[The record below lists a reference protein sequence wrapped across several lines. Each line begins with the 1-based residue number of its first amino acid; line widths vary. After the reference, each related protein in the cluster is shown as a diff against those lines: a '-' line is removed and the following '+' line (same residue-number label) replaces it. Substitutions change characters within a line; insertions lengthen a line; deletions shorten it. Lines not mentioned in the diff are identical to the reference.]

1 MMKRIIFFLLIAISS
16 VTTSCE
22 NMQVDADAMPVTL
35 EIFVKDTEG
44 NNLLDYGWLDGKNV
58 TATFKGE
65 TYELQKDVPTRAY
78 MPHFY
83 GFKVTGRDLGAMLY
97 FGELDGTHDM
107 NDEFVI
113 NWGDGTFDTIVI
125 YNDCRTTMNGGYDI
139 NRHYVVNGVKTEDHR
154 ITITKE
160 TVAPSEPKF
169 PTLEIKGASLNTHT
183 ANIFEPVHFYL
194 EGDDYMNWSLSQL
207 CDSLVF
213 SVMGEDG
220 SRKVYY
226 DETGHSELIAG
237 WDHYFYLPQSCLCRI
252 QAYKNNEVIYTDA
265 IELNLTNDND
275 FLMYDWDDIS
285 DAAIGSVGYNNF
297 IVPELC
303 LLSQSFWK
311 DETPYVR
318 VYLDKS
324 MNSPYAKEWLY
335 DYITRLYKTP
345 AYSDSSEVEEKYTEL
360 FASADENDT
369 PLHIWK
375 DDKSVIALVRYDYSD
390 MDGYNG
396 SYVTYVKAEPVMTSN
411 H

>member
-1 MMKRIIFFLLIAISS
+1 MMKRILLFLLIAISS
-16 VTTSCE
+16 VVTSCE
-22 NMQVDADAMPVTL
+22 NMQVEADAMPVTL
-35 EIFVKDTEG
+35 EILVKDVEG

-83 GFKVTGRDLGAMLY
+83 GFKVTARDLGTMLY

-139 NRHYVVNGVKTEDHR
+139 KRHYVVNGVKTENHR

-169 PTLEIKGASLNTHT
+169 PTLEITGASLNTYT

-213 SVMGEDG
+213 GVLGEKET
-220 SRKVYY
+220 RKIYY
-226 DETGHSELIAG
+226 DEKGHSELIVG
-237 WDHYFYLPQSCLCRI
+237 WDHCFYLPQSCICSIR
-252 QAYKNNEVIYTDA
+252 AYKDNEVIYTDG
-265 IELNLTNDND
+265 IEVNLTNDRD

-285 DAAIGSVGYNNF
+285 DTAIGSVPYNNF
-297 IVPELC
+297 IAPELC
-303 LLSQSFWK
+303 LLSQSLWK

-345 AYSDSSEVEEKYTEL
+345 AYSDNAEVEEKYAEL

-369 PLHIWK
+369 PLHI
-375 DDKSVIALVRYDYSD
+375 
-390 MDGYNG
+390 
-396 SYVTYVKAEPVMTSN
+396 
-411 H
+411 

>member
-16 VTTSCE
+16 VVISCE
-22 NMQVDADAMPVTL
+22 NMQVEADAMPVTL

-65 TYELQKDVPTRAY
+65 TYDLQKDLPTRAY

-83 GFKVTGRDLGAMLY
+83 GFKVIGRDLGTMLY

-139 NRHYVVNGVKTEDHR
+139 KRHYVVNGVKTENHK

-160 TVAPSEPKF
+160 TSAPSEPKF

-226 DETGHSELIAG
+226 DEKGHSELIVG
-237 WDHYFYLPQSCLCRI
+237 WDHYFYLPQGCLCRI

-265 IELNLTNDND
+265 IEVNLTNDKD
-275 FLMYDWDDIS
+275 FLMYDWDEVA
-285 DAAIGSVGYNNF
+285 DASKLGTVGFNNF
-297 IVPELC
+297 IEPQYSIVTAAYFKENTPSVKVTVENPESLE
-303 LLSQSFWK
+303 
-311 DETPYVR
+311 DART
-318 VYLDKS
+318 
-324 MNSPYAKEWLY
+324 WLY
-335 DYITRLYKTP
+335 DYMKKLYKDP
-345 AYSDSSEVEEKYTEL
+345 VYSESAEVKTKYAEL
-360 FASADENDT
+360 FVSVQEDET
-369 PLHIWK
+369 PLYIWK
-375 DDKSVIALVRYDYSD
+375 DDKSVVALVEQYDEFVPVTRV
-390 MDGYNG
+390 
-396 SYVTYVKAEPVMTSN
+396 YVRAEPVK
-411 H
+411 

>member
-16 VTTSCE
+16 VVTSCE
-22 NMQVDADAMPVTL
+22 NMQVEADAMPVTL

-83 GFKVTGRDLGAMLY
+83 GFKVTGRDLGTVLY

-139 NRHYVVNGVKTEDHR
+139 KRHYVVNGVKTENHR

-160 TVAPSEPKF
+160 TSAPSEPKF

-213 SVMGEDG
+213 SVMGEEG

-226 DETGHSELIAG
+226 DEKGHSELIVG
-237 WDHYFYLPQSCLCRI
+237 WDHCFYLPQGCLCRI
-252 QAYKNNEVIYTDA
+252 QAYKDNEVIYTDA
-265 IELNLTNDND
+265 IEVNLTNDND
-275 FLMYDWDDIS
+275 FLMYDWDEVA
-285 DAAIGSVGYNNF
+285 DASKLGTVGFNNF
-297 IVPELC
+297 IEPQYSIVTAAYFKENTPSVKVTVENPESLEDARTWLYEYMKKLYKDPVYSESAEVKTKYAE
-303 LLSQSFWK
+303 LLVSVQE
-311 DETPYVR
+311 DETP
-318 VYLDKS
+318 
-324 MNSPYAKEWLY
+324 LY
-335 DYITRLYKTP
+335 
-345 AYSDSSEVEEKYTEL
+345 
-360 FASADENDT
+360 
-369 PLHIWK
+369 IWK
-375 DDKSVIALVRYDYSD
+375 DDKSVVALVEQYDEFVPVTRV
-390 MDGYNG
+390 
-396 SYVTYVKAEPVMTSN
+396 YVRAEPCAD
-411 H
+411 

>member
-1 MMKRIIFFLLIAISS
+1 MNRTLLLILTVLSFAF
-16 VTTSCE
+16 TSCE

-35 EIFVKDTEG
+35 EIFVKDAEG

-58 TATFKGE
+58 IATFKGE

-83 GFKVTGRDLGAMLY
+83 GFKVTGSDLGAMLY

-113 NWGDGTFDTIVI
+113 NWGNGTFDTIVI

-139 NRHYVVNGVKTEDHR
+139 RRHYVVNGVKTENHK

-160 TVAPSEPKF
+160 TSAPSEPKF

-226 DETGHSELIAG
+226 DEKGHSELIVG

-265 IELNLTNDND
+265 IEVNLTNGKD
-275 FLMYDWDDIS
+275 FLMYDWDEVA
-285 DAAIGSVGYNNF
+285 DASKLGTVGFNNF
-297 IVPELC
+297 IEPQYSIVTAAYFKENTPSVKVTVENPESLEDARTW
-303 LLSQSFWK
+303 LYEYMKKLYKDPVYSESAEVKTKYAELFVSAQE
-311 DETPYVR
+311 DETP
-318 VYLDKS
+318 
-324 MNSPYAKEWLY
+324 LY
-335 DYITRLYKTP
+335 
-345 AYSDSSEVEEKYTEL
+345 
-360 FASADENDT
+360 
-369 PLHIWK
+369 IWK
-375 DDKSVIALVRYDYSD
+375 DDKSVVALVEQYDEFVPVTRV
-390 MDGYNG
+390 
-396 SYVTYVKAEPVMTSN
+396 YVRTEPVK
-411 H
+411 

>member
-1 MMKRIIFFLLIAISS
+1 MMKRILIFLLIAISS
-16 VTTSCE
+16 VITSCE
-22 NMQVDADAMPVTL
+22 NLQVEADAMPVTL
-35 EIFVKDTEG
+35 EIFVKDADG
-44 NNLLDYGWLDGKNV
+44 DNLLDYGWLDGKNV

-83 GFKVTGRDLGAMLY
+83 GFKVTGQDLGTMLY

-139 NRHYVVNGVKTEDHR
+139 KRHYVVNGVKTENHR

-160 TVAPSEPKF
+160 TSAPSEPKF

-226 DETGHSELIAG
+226 DEKGHSELIAG
-237 WDHYFYLPQSCLCRI
+237 WDHRFYLPQSCLCRI
-252 QAYKNNEVIYTDA
+252 QAYKGNEVIYTDA
-265 IELNLTNDND
+265 IEVNLTNDND
-275 FLMYDWDDIS
+275 FLMYDWDEVANAS
-285 DAAIGSVGYNNF
+285 KLGTVGFNNF
-297 IVPELC
+297 IEPQYSIVTAAYFKENTPSVKVTVENPENLEDARTW
-303 LLSQSFWK
+303 LYEYIKKLYKDPVYNESAEVKTKYAELFVSAQE
-311 DETPYVR
+311 DETP
-318 VYLDKS
+318 
-324 MNSPYAKEWLY
+324 LY
-335 DYITRLYKTP
+335 
-345 AYSDSSEVEEKYTEL
+345 
-360 FASADENDT
+360 
-369 PLHIWK
+369 IWK
-375 DDKSVIALVRYDYSD
+375 DDKSVVALVEQYDEFVPVTRV
-390 MDGYNG
+390 
-396 SYVTYVKAEPVMTSN
+396 YVRAEPVK
-411 H
+411 

>member
-1 MMKRIIFFLLIAISS
+1 MMKRIIFFLWIAISS
-16 VTTSCE
+16 VITSCE
-22 NMQVDADAMPVTL
+22 NIGVDADAMPVTL

-83 GFKVTGRDLGAMLY
+83 GFKVTGRDQGTMLY

-107 NDEFVI
+107 NDEFII

-139 NRHYVVNGVKTEDHR
+139 KRHYVVNGVKTENHR

-160 TVAPSEPKF
+160 TSAPSEPKF

-213 SVMGEDG
+213 SVMGEEG

-226 DETGHSELIAG
+226 DEKGHSELIVG
-237 WDHYFYLPQSCLCRI
+237 WDHYFYLPQGCLCRI

-265 IELNLTNDND
+265 IEVNLTNDKD
-275 FLMYDWDDIS
+275 ILMYDWDEVA
-285 DAAIGSVGYNNF
+285 DASKLGTVGFNNF
-297 IVPELC
+297 IEPQYSIVTAAYFKENTPSVKVTVENPESLEDARTW
-303 LLSQSFWK
+303 LYEYIKKLYKDPVYSESAEVKTKSAELFVSAQE
-311 DETPYVR
+311 DETP
-318 VYLDKS
+318 
-324 MNSPYAKEWLY
+324 LY
-335 DYITRLYKTP
+335 
-345 AYSDSSEVEEKYTEL
+345 
-360 FASADENDT
+360 
-369 PLHIWK
+369 IWK
-375 DDKSVIALVRYDYSD
+375 DDKSVVALVEQYDEFVPVTRV
-390 MDGYNG
+390 
-396 SYVTYVKAEPVMTSN
+396 YVRAEPCAD
-411 H
+411 

>member
-16 VTTSCE
+16 VVTSCE

-58 TATFKGE
+58 IATLKGE

-83 GFKVTGRDLGAMLY
+83 GFKVTGQDLGTMLY

-139 NRHYVVNGVKTEDHR
+139 KRHYVVNGVKTENHR

-160 TVAPSEPKF
+160 TSAPSEPKF

-226 DETGHSELIAG
+226 DEKGHSELIAG
-237 WDHYFYLPQSCLCRI
+237 WDHRFYLPQSCLCRI

-265 IELNLTNDND
+265 IEVNLTNDND
-275 FLMYDWDDIS
+275 FLMYDWDEVA
-285 DAAIGSVGYNNF
+285 DASKFGTVGFNNF
-297 IVPELC
+297 IEPQYSIVTAAYFKENTPSVKVAVENPESLE
-303 LLSQSFWK
+303 
-311 DETPYVR
+311 DART
-318 VYLDKS
+318 
-324 MNSPYAKEWLY
+324 WLY
-335 DYITRLYKTP
+335 DYMKKLYKDP
-345 AYSDSSEVEEKYTEL
+345 VYSESAEVKTKYAEL
-360 FASADENDT
+360 FVSAQEDET
-369 PLHIWK
+369 PLYIWK
-375 DDKSVIALVRYDYSD
+375 DDKSVVALVEQYDEFVPVTRV
-390 MDGYNG
+390 
-396 SYVTYVKAEPVMTSN
+396 YVRAEPVK
-411 H
+411 

>member
-1 MMKRIIFFLLIAISS
+1 MNRTLLLILTVLSFAF
-16 VTTSCE
+16 TSCE
-22 NMQVDADAMPVTL
+22 NMQVEADAMPVTL

-58 TATFKGE
+58 TASFRGE

-83 GFKVTGRDLGAMLY
+83 GFKVTGSDLGAMLY

-139 NRHYVVNGVKTEDHR
+139 KRHYVVNGVKTENHR

-160 TVAPSEPKF
+160 TSAPSEPKF
-169 PTLEIKGASLNTHT
+169 PTMEIKGASLNTHT

-226 DETGHSELIAG
+226 DEKGHSELIAG
-237 WDHYFYLPQSCLCRI
+237 WDHRFYLPQSCLCRI

-265 IELNLTNDND
+265 IEVNLTNDND
-275 FLMYDWDDIS
+275 FLMYDWDEVANAS
-285 DAAIGSVGYNNF
+285 KFGTVGFNNF
-297 IVPELC
+297 IEPQYSIVTAAYFKENAPSVKVIVENPESLEDARTW
-303 LLSQSFWK
+303 LYEWMKKLYK
-311 DETPYVR
+311 DPIYSESAEVKTKYAELFVSAHENETP
-318 VYLDKS
+318 
-324 MNSPYAKEWLY
+324 LY
-335 DYITRLYKTP
+335 
-345 AYSDSSEVEEKYTEL
+345 
-360 FASADENDT
+360 
-369 PLHIWK
+369 IWK
-375 DDKSVIALVRYDYSD
+375 DDKSVVALVEQYDEFVPVTRV
-390 MDGYNG
+390 
-396 SYVTYVKAEPVMTSN
+396 YVRAEPVK
-411 H
+411 

>member
-1 MMKRIIFFLLIAISS
+1 
-16 VTTSCE
+16 
-22 NMQVDADAMPVTL
+22 MQVDADAMPVTL

-58 TATFKGE
+58 IATLKGE

-83 GFKVTGRDLGAMLY
+83 GFKVTGQDLGTMLY

-139 NRHYVVNGVKTEDHR
+139 KRHYVVNGVKTENHR

-160 TVAPSEPKF
+160 TSAPSEPKF

-213 SVMGEDG
+213 SVMGENE

-226 DETGHSELIAG
+226 DEKGHSELIVG
-237 WDHYFYLPQSCLCRI
+237 WDHYFYLPKGCICSI
-252 QAYKNNEVIYTDA
+252 QAYKDNEVIYTDA
-265 IELNLTNDND
+265 IEVNLTNGKDI
-275 FLMYDWDDIS
+275 LMYYWDEVA
-285 DAAIGSVGYNNF
+285 DASKFGTVGFNNF
-297 IVPELC
+297 IEPQYSIVTAAYFKENTPSVKVAVENPESLE
-303 LLSQSFWK
+303 
-311 DETPYVR
+311 DART
-318 VYLDKS
+318 
-324 MNSPYAKEWLY
+324 WLY
-335 DYITRLYKTP
+335 DYMKKLYKDP
-345 AYSDSSEVEEKYTEL
+345 VYSESAEVKTKYAEL
-360 FASADENDT
+360 FVSAQEDET
-369 PLHIWK
+369 PLYIWK
-375 DDKSVIALVRYDYSD
+375 DDKSVVALVEQYDEFVPVTRV
-390 MDGYNG
+390 
-396 SYVTYVKAEPVMTSN
+396 YVRAEPVK
-411 H
+411 

>member
-16 VTTSCE
+16 VVISCE
-22 NMQVDADAMPVTL
+22 NMQVDADAMPITL

-58 TATFKGE
+58 IATFKGE

-83 GFKVTGRDLGAMLY
+83 GFKVTGSDLGAMLY

-139 NRHYVVNGVKTEDHR
+139 KRHYVVNGVKTENHR

-183 ANIFEPVHFYL
+183 ANIFESVHFYL

-226 DETGHSELIAG
+226 DEKGHSELIVG
-237 WDHYFYLPQSCLCRI
+237 WDHYFYLPQGCLCRI

-265 IELNLTNDND
+265 IEVNLTNDKD
-275 FLMYDWDDIS
+275 FLMYDWDEVA
-285 DAAIGSVGYNNF
+285 DASKLGTVGFNNF
-297 IVPELC
+297 IEPQYSIVTAAYFKENTPSVKVTVENPESLEDARTW
-303 LLSQSFWK
+303 LYEYMKKLYKDSVYSESAEVKTKYAELFVSAQE
-311 DETPYVR
+311 DETP
-318 VYLDKS
+318 
-324 MNSPYAKEWLY
+324 LY
-335 DYITRLYKTP
+335 
-345 AYSDSSEVEEKYTEL
+345 
-360 FASADENDT
+360 
-369 PLHIWK
+369 IWK
-375 DDKSVIALVRYDYSD
+375 DDKSVVALVEQYDEFVP
-390 MDGYNG
+390 
-396 SYVTYVKAEPVMTSN
+396 VTRVYVKAEPVK
-411 H
+411 

>member
-16 VTTSCE
+16 VVISCE
-22 NMQVDADAMPVTL
+22 NMQVEADAMPVTL

-83 GFKVTGRDLGAMLY
+83 GFKVTGRDLDTMLY

-139 NRHYVVNGVKTEDHR
+139 KRHYVVNGVKTENHK

-160 TVAPSEPKF
+160 TSAPSEPKF

-220 SRKVYY
+220 SRTVYY
-226 DETGHSELIAG
+226 DEKGHSELIVG

-265 IELNLTNDND
+265 IEVNLTNDND
-275 FLMYDWDDIS
+275 FLMYDWDEVS
-285 DAAIGSVGYNNF
+285 DASKLGTVGFNNF
-297 IVPELC
+297 IEPQYSIITAAYFKENTPSVKVTVGNPE
-303 LLSQSFWK
+303 SQEDACTWLYEWMKKLYKDPDYSESAEVKTKYAELFVSAQE
-311 DETPYVR
+311 DETP
-318 VYLDKS
+318 
-324 MNSPYAKEWLY
+324 LY
-335 DYITRLYKTP
+335 
-345 AYSDSSEVEEKYTEL
+345 
-360 FASADENDT
+360 
-369 PLHIWK
+369 IWK
-375 DDKSVIALVRYDYSD
+375 DAKSVVALVEQYDEFVPVTRV
-390 MDGYNG
+390 
-396 SYVTYVKAEPVMTSN
+396 YVRAEPVK
-411 H
+411 

>member
-16 VTTSCE
+16 VVTSCE

-58 TATFKGE
+58 IATLKGE

-83 GFKVTGRDLGAMLY
+83 GFKVTGQDLGTMLY

-139 NRHYVVNGVKTEDHR
+139 KRHYVVNGVKTENHR

-160 TVAPSEPKF
+160 TSAPSEPKF

-194 EGDDYMNWSLSQL
+194 EGDNYMNWSLSQL

-213 SVMGEDG
+213 SVMGKDG
-220 SRKVYY
+220 SCRVYY
-226 DETGHSELIAG
+226 DEKGHSELIVG
-237 WDHYFYLPQSCLCRI
+237 WDHYFYLPQGCLCSI

-265 IELNLTNDND
+265 IEVNLTNDND
-275 FLMYDWDDIS
+275 FLMYDWDEVA
-285 DAAIGSVGYNNF
+285 DASKLGTVGFNNF
-297 IVPELC
+297 IEPQYSIVTAAYFKENTPSVKVAVENPESLE
-303 LLSQSFWK
+303 
-311 DETPYVR
+311 DART
-318 VYLDKS
+318 
-324 MNSPYAKEWLY
+324 WLY
-335 DYITRLYKTP
+335 DYMKKLYKDP
-345 AYSDSSEVEEKYTEL
+345 VYSESAEVKTKYAEL
-360 FASADENDT
+360 FVSAQEDET
-369 PLHIWK
+369 PLYIWK
-375 DDKSVIALVRYDYSD
+375 DDKSVVALVEQYDEFVPVTRV
-390 MDGYNG
+390 
-396 SYVTYVKAEPVMTSN
+396 YVRAEPVK
-411 H
+411 

>member
-1 MMKRIIFFLLIAISS
+1 MMKRILIFLLIAISS
-16 VTTSCE
+16 VITSCE
-22 NMQVDADAMPVTL
+22 NLQVEADAMPVTL
-35 EIFVKDTEG
+35 EIFVKDAEG

-58 TATFKGE
+58 IATFKGE

-83 GFKVTGRDLGAMLY
+83 GFKVTGSDLGAMLY

-139 NRHYVVNGVKTEDHR
+139 RRHYVVNGVKTENHR

-169 PTLEIKGASLNTHT
+169 PTLEITGASLNTYT

-226 DETGHSELIAG
+226 DEKGHSELIAG
-237 WDHYFYLPQSCLCRI
+237 WDHRFYLPQSCLCRI
-252 QAYKNNEVIYTDA
+252 QAYKGNEVIYTDA
-265 IELNLTNDND
+265 IEVNLTNDRD
-275 FLMYDWDDIS
+275 FLMYDWDEVA
-285 DAAIGSVGYNNF
+285 DASKLGTVGFNNF
-297 IVPELC
+297 IEPQYSIVTAAYFKENTPSVKVAVENPESLEDARSW
-303 LLSQSFWK
+303 LFEYIKKLYKDPVYSESAEVKTKYAELFVSAQE
-311 DETPYVR
+311 DETP
-318 VYLDKS
+318 
-324 MNSPYAKEWLY
+324 LY
-335 DYITRLYKTP
+335 
-345 AYSDSSEVEEKYTEL
+345 
-360 FASADENDT
+360 
-369 PLHIWK
+369 IWK
-375 DDKSVIALVRYDYSD
+375 DDKSVVALVEQYDEFVPVTRV
-390 MDGYNG
+390 
-396 SYVTYVKAEPVMTSN
+396 YVRAEPVK
-411 H
+411 

>member
-16 VTTSCE
+16 VVTSCE

-35 EIFVKDTEG
+35 EIFVKDAEG

-83 GFKVTGRDLGAMLY
+83 GFKVTGRDLGTMLY

-139 NRHYVVNGVKTEDHR
+139 KRHYVVNGVKTENHR

-160 TVAPSEPKF
+160 TSAPSEPKF
-169 PTLEIKGASLNTHT
+169 PTLGIKGASLNTHT

-213 SVMGEDG
+213 SVMGEEG

-226 DETGHSELIAG
+226 DEKGHSELIAG
-237 WDHYFYLPQSCLCRI
+237 WDHYFYLPQGCLCRRRCI
-252 QAYKNNEVIYTDA
+252 LFRGGNNR
-265 IELNLTNDND
+265 
-275 FLMYDWDDIS
+275 S
-285 DAAIGSVGYNNF
+285 
-297 IVPELC
+297 C
-303 LLSQSFWK
+303 
-311 DETPYVR
+311 
-318 VYLDKS
+318 
-324 MNSPYAKEWLY
+324 
-335 DYITRLYKTP
+335 
-345 AYSDSSEVEEKYTEL
+345 
-360 FASADENDT
+360 
-369 PLHIWK
+369 
-375 DDKSVIALVRYDYSD
+375 
-390 MDGYNG
+390 
-396 SYVTYVKAEPVMTSN
+396 
-411 H
+411 

>member
-1 MMKRIIFFLLIAISS
+1 MMKRIISFLLIAISS

-22 NMQVDADAMPVTL
+22 NMQVEADAMPVTL

-65 TYELQKDVPTRAY
+65 TYELQEDVPTRAY

-83 GFKVTGRDLGAMLY
+83 GFKVTGRDLGMMLY

-139 NRHYVVNGVKTEDHR
+139 NRHYVVNGVKTENHR
-154 ITITKE
+154 ITITKD
-160 TVAPSEPKF
+160 TSAPSEPKF

-183 ANIFEPVHFYL
+183 ANIFESVHFYL

-226 DETGHSELIAG
+226 DEKGHSELIVG
-237 WDHYFYLPQSCLCRI
+237 WNHYFYLPQGCLCRI
-252 QAYKNNEVIYTDA
+252 QAYKNNEVTYTDA
-265 IELNLTNDND
+265 IEVNLTNDND
-275 FLMYDWDDIS
+275 FLMYDWDDVA
-285 DAAIGSVGYNNF
+285 DASKLGTVGFNNF
-297 IVPELC
+297 IEPQYSIVTAAYFKENTPSVKVAVENPESLE
-303 LLSQSFWK
+303 
-311 DETPYVR
+311 DART
-318 VYLDKS
+318 
-324 MNSPYAKEWLY
+324 WLY
-335 DYITRLYKTP
+335 DYMKKLYKDP
-345 AYSDSSEVEEKYTEL
+345 VYSESAEVKTKYAEL
-360 FASADENDT
+360 FVSAQEDET
-369 PLHIWK
+369 PLYIWK
-375 DDKSVIALVRYDYSD
+375 DDKSVVALVEQYDEFVPVTRV
-390 MDGYNG
+390 
-396 SYVTYVKAEPVMTSN
+396 YVRAEPVK
-411 H
+411 

>member
-1 MMKRIIFFLLIAISS
+1 MKHTLLFLLIVISS
-16 VTTSCE
+16 VVTSCE
-22 NMQVDADAMPVTL
+22 SIGVDADAMPVTL

-44 NNLLDYGWLDGKNV
+44 NNLLNYGWLDGKNV

-139 NRHYVVNGVKTEDHR
+139 KRHYVVNGVKTENHK

-160 TVAPSEPKF
+160 TSAPSEPKF

-226 DETGHSELIAG
+226 DEKGHSELIVG

-265 IELNLTNDND
+265 IEVNLTNDND

-285 DAAIGSVGYNNF
+285 DTAIGTVPYNNF

-303 LLSQSFWK
+303 LLSQSFRK

>member
-1 MMKRIIFFLLIAISS
+1 MNRTLLLILTVLSFAF
-16 VTTSCE
+16 TSCE

-35 EIFVKDTEG
+35 EIFVKDAEG

-58 TATFKGE
+58 IATFKGE

-83 GFKVTGRDLGAMLY
+83 GFKVTGSDLGAMLY

-139 NRHYVVNGVKTEDHR
+139 KRHYVVNGVKTENHR

-169 PTLEIKGASLNTHT
+169 PTLEITGASLNTYT

-194 EGDDYMNWSLSQL
+194 EGDNYMNWSLSQL

-226 DETGHSELIAG
+226 NEKGHSELIVG

-252 QAYKNNEVIYTDA
+252 QAYKNNEVLYTDA
-265 IELNLTNDND
+265 IEVNLTNDND
-275 FLMYDWDDIS
+275 FLMYDWDEVA
-285 DAAIGSVGYNNF
+285 DASKLGTVGFNNF
-297 IVPELC
+297 IEPQYSIVTAAYFKENTPSVKVTVENPESLEDARTW
-303 LLSQSFWK
+303 LYEYMKKLYKDPVYSESSEVKTKYAELFVSAQE
-311 DETPYVR
+311 DETP
-318 VYLDKS
+318 
-324 MNSPYAKEWLY
+324 LY
-335 DYITRLYKTP
+335 
-345 AYSDSSEVEEKYTEL
+345 
-360 FASADENDT
+360 
-369 PLHIWK
+369 IWK
-375 DDKSVIALVRYDYSD
+375 DDKSVVALVEQYDEFVP
-390 MDGYNG
+390 
-396 SYVTYVKAEPVMTSN
+396 VTRVYVKAEPVK
-411 H
+411 

>member
-1 MMKRIIFFLLIAISS
+1 MNRTLLLILTVLSFAF
-16 VTTSCE
+16 TSCE

-44 NNLLDYGWLDGKNV
+44 NNILDYGWLDGKNV
-58 TATFKGE
+58 IATFKGE

-83 GFKVTGRDLGAMLY
+83 GFKVNGSDLGAMLY

-139 NRHYVVNGVKTEDHR
+139 KRHYVVNGVKTENHK

-160 TVAPSEPKF
+160 TSAPSEPKF

-226 DETGHSELIAG
+226 DEKGHSELIVG
-237 WDHYFYLPQSCLCRI
+237 WDHYFYLPQGCLCRI

-265 IELNLTNDND
+265 IEVNLTNDKD
-275 FLMYDWDDIS
+275 FLMYDWDEVA
-285 DAAIGSVGYNNF
+285 DASKLGTVGFNNF
-297 IVPELC
+297 IEPQYSIVTAAYFKENTPSVKVTVENPESLEDARTW
-303 LLSQSFWK
+303 LYEYMKKLYKDSVYSESAEVKTKYAELFVSAQE
-311 DETPYVR
+311 DETP
-318 VYLDKS
+318 
-324 MNSPYAKEWLY
+324 LY
-335 DYITRLYKTP
+335 
-345 AYSDSSEVEEKYTEL
+345 
-360 FASADENDT
+360 
-369 PLHIWK
+369 IWK
-375 DDKSVIALVRYDYSD
+375 DDKSVVALVEQYDEFVP
-390 MDGYNG
+390 
-396 SYVTYVKAEPVMTSN
+396 VTRVYVKAEPVK
-411 H
+411 

>member
-1 MMKRIIFFLLIAISS
+1 MNRTLLLILTVLSFAF
-16 VTTSCE
+16 TSCE
-22 NMQVDADAMPVTL
+22 NMQVEADAMPVTL

-65 TYELQKDVPTRAY
+65 TYQLQKDVPTRAY

-107 NDEFVI
+107 NDKFVI

-139 NRHYVVNGVKTEDHR
+139 KRHYVVNGVKTESNR

-160 TVAPSEPKF
+160 TATPSEPKF
-169 PTLEIKGASLNTHT
+169 PTLEIKGASLNTYT

-213 SVMGEDG
+213 SVMGENE

-226 DETGHSELIAG
+226 DEKGHSELIVG
-237 WDHYFYLPQSCLCRI
+237 WDHYFYLPKGCICSI
-252 QAYKNNEVIYTDA
+252 QAYKDNEVIYTDA
-265 IELNLTNDND
+265 IEVNLTNDND
-275 FLMYDWDDIS
+275 FLMCDWDEVA
-285 DAAIGSVGYNNF
+285 DASKLGTVGFNNF
-297 IVPELC
+297 IEPQYSIVTAAYFKENTPSVKVTVENPESLEDARTW
-303 LLSQSFWK
+303 LYEYMKKLYKDPVYSESAEVKTKYAELFVSAQE
-311 DETPYVR
+311 DETP
-318 VYLDKS
+318 L
-324 MNSPYAKEWLY
+324 N
-335 DYITRLYKTP
+335 
-345 AYSDSSEVEEKYTEL
+345 
-360 FASADENDT
+360 
-369 PLHIWK
+369 IWK
-375 DDKSVIALVRYDYSD
+375 DDKSVVALVEQYDEFVPVTRV
-390 MDGYNG
+390 
-396 SYVTYVKAEPVMTSN
+396 YVRAEPVK
-411 H
+411 

>member
-1 MMKRIIFFLLIAISS
+1 MRRTLLFLLIAISS
-16 VTTSCE
+16 VITSCE

-35 EIFVKDTEG
+35 EILVKDVG
-44 NNLLDYGWLDGKNV
+44 GKNLLDYGWLDGKNV

-65 TYELQKDVPTRAY
+65 TYQLQKDVPTRAY

-83 GFKVTGRDLGAMLY
+83 GFKVTGHDLGTMLY

-139 NRHYVVNGVKTEDHR
+139 KRHYVVNGVKTENHR

-160 TVAPSEPKF
+160 TSAPSEPKF

-226 DETGHSELIAG
+226 DEKGHSELIAG

-265 IELNLTNDND
+265 IEVNLTNDND
-275 FLMYDWDDIS
+275 FLMYDWDEVA
-285 DAAIGSVGYNNF
+285 DASKLGTVGFNNF
-297 IVPELC
+297 IEPQYSIVTAAYFKENTPSVKVTVENPESLEDARTW
-303 LLSQSFWK
+303 LYEYMKKLYKDPVYSESAEVKTKYAELFVSAQE
-311 DETPYVR
+311 DETP
-318 VYLDKS
+318 
-324 MNSPYAKEWLY
+324 LY
-335 DYITRLYKTP
+335 
-345 AYSDSSEVEEKYTEL
+345 
-360 FASADENDT
+360 
-369 PLHIWK
+369 IWK
-375 DDKSVIALVRYDYSD
+375 DDKSVVALVEQYDEFVPVTRV
-390 MDGYNG
+390 
-396 SYVTYVKAEPVMTSN
+396 YVRAEPVK
-411 H
+411 

>member
-1 MMKRIIFFLLIAISS
+1 MMKRILIFLLIAISS
-16 VTTSCE
+16 VITSCE
-22 NMQVDADAMPVTL
+22 NLQVEADAMPVTL
-35 EIFVKDTEG
+35 EIFVKDAEG

-83 GFKVTGRDLGAMLY
+83 GFKVTGQDLGTMLY

-139 NRHYVVNGVKTEDHR
+139 KRHYVVNGVKTENHR

-160 TVAPSEPKF
+160 TSAPSEPKF

-226 DETGHSELIAG
+226 DEKGHSELIAG
-237 WDHYFYLPQSCLCRI
+237 WDHRFYLPQSCLCRI
-252 QAYKNNEVIYTDA
+252 QAYKGNEVIYTDA
-265 IELNLTNDND
+265 IEVNLTNDND
-275 FLMYDWDDIS
+275 FLMYDWDEVANAS
-285 DAAIGSVGYNNF
+285 KLGTVGFNNF
-297 IVPELC
+297 IEPQYSIVTAAYFKENTPSVKVTVENPESLEDARTW
-303 LLSQSFWK
+303 LYEYMKKLYKDPVYSESAEVKTKYAELFVSAQE
-311 DETPYVR
+311 DETP
-318 VYLDKS
+318 
-324 MNSPYAKEWLY
+324 LY
-335 DYITRLYKTP
+335 
-345 AYSDSSEVEEKYTEL
+345 
-360 FASADENDT
+360 
-369 PLHIWK
+369 IWK
-375 DDKSVIALVRYDYSD
+375 DDKSVVALVEQYDEFVPVTRV
-390 MDGYNG
+390 
-396 SYVTYVKAEPVMTSN
+396 YVRAEPVK
-411 H
+411 

>member
-1 MMKRIIFFLLIAISS
+1 MNRTLLLILTVLSFAF
-16 VTTSCE
+16 TSCE
-22 NMQVDADAMPVTL
+22 NMQVDADAAPVTL
-35 EIFVKDTEG
+35 EIFVKDAEG

-83 GFKVTGRDLGAMLY
+83 GFKVTGRDLGTMLY

-139 NRHYVVNGVKTEDHR
+139 KRHYVVNGVKTENHR

-160 TVAPSEPKF
+160 TSAPSEPKF

-226 DETGHSELIAG
+226 DEKGHSELIVG

-252 QAYKNNEVIYTDA
+252 RAYKNNEVIYTDA
-265 IELNLTNDND
+265 IEVNLTNDND
-275 FLMYDWDDIS
+275 FLMYDWDEVA
-285 DAAIGSVGYNNF
+285 DASKLGTVGFNNF
-297 IVPELC
+297 IEPQYSIVTAAYFKENTPSVKVTVENPESLEDARTW
-303 LLSQSFWK
+303 LYEYMKKLYKDPVYSESAEVKTKYAELFVSAQE
-311 DETPYVR
+311 DETP
-318 VYLDKS
+318 
-324 MNSPYAKEWLY
+324 LY
-335 DYITRLYKTP
+335 
-345 AYSDSSEVEEKYTEL
+345 
-360 FASADENDT
+360 
-369 PLHIWK
+369 IWK
-375 DDKSVIALVRYDYSD
+375 DDKSVVALVEQYDEFVPVTRV
-390 MDGYNG
+390 
-396 SYVTYVKAEPVMTSN
+396 YVRAEPVK
-411 H
+411 

>member
-16 VTTSCE
+16 VITSCE
-22 NMQVDADAMPVTL
+22 NMQVEADAMPVTL
-35 EIFVKDTEG
+35 EIFVKDAEG

-58 TATFKGE
+58 IATFKGE

-83 GFKVTGRDLGAMLY
+83 GFKVTGSDLGAMLY

-139 NRHYVVNGVKTEDHR
+139 KRHYVVNGVKTENHR

-213 SVMGEDG
+213 SVMGEEG
-220 SRKVYY
+220 SRRVYY
-226 DETGHSELIAG
+226 DEKGHSELIVG
-237 WDHYFYLPQSCLCRI
+237 WDHCFYLPQSCLCRI

-265 IELNLTNDND
+265 IEVNLTNDND
-275 FLMYDWDDIS
+275 FLMYDWDEVA
-285 DAAIGSVGYNNF
+285 DASKLGTVGFNNF
-297 IVPELC
+297 IEPQYSIVTAAYFKENTPSVKVTVENPESLEDARTW
-303 LLSQSFWK
+303 LYEYMKKLYKDPVYSESAEVKTKYAELFVSAQE
-311 DETPYVR
+311 DETP
-318 VYLDKS
+318 
-324 MNSPYAKEWLY
+324 LY
-335 DYITRLYKTP
+335 
-345 AYSDSSEVEEKYTEL
+345 
-360 FASADENDT
+360 
-369 PLHIWK
+369 IWK
-375 DDKSVIALVRYDYSD
+375 DDKSVVALVEQYDEFVPVTRV
-390 MDGYNG
+390 
-396 SYVTYVKAEPVMTSN
+396 YVRAEPVK
-411 H
+411 

>member
-1 MMKRIIFFLLIAISS
+1 MMKRILIFLLIAISS
-16 VTTSCE
+16 VITSCE
-22 NMQVDADAMPVTL
+22 NLQVEADAMPVTL
-35 EIFVKDTEG
+35 EIFVKDAEG

-83 GFKVTGRDLGAMLY
+83 GFKVTGQDLGTMLY

-139 NRHYVVNGVKTEDHR
+139 KRHYVVNGVKTENHR

-160 TVAPSEPKF
+160 TSAPSEPKF

-226 DETGHSELIAG
+226 DEKGHSELIAG
-237 WDHYFYLPQSCLCRI
+237 WDHRFYLPQSCLCRI
-252 QAYKNNEVIYTDA
+252 QAYKGNEVIYTDA
-265 IELNLTNDND
+265 IEVNLTNDND
-275 FLMYDWDDIS
+275 FLMYDWDEVANAS
-285 DAAIGSVGYNNF
+285 KLGTVGFNNF
-297 IVPELC
+297 IEPQYSIVTAAYFKENTPSVKVTVENPENLEDARTW
-303 LLSQSFWK
+303 LYEYIKKLYKDPVYNESAEVKTKYAELFVSAQE
-311 DETPYVR
+311 DETP
-318 VYLDKS
+318 
-324 MNSPYAKEWLY
+324 LY
-335 DYITRLYKTP
+335 
-345 AYSDSSEVEEKYTEL
+345 
-360 FASADENDT
+360 
-369 PLHIWK
+369 IWK
-375 DDKSVIALVRYDYSD
+375 DDKSVVALVEQYDEFVPVTRV
-390 MDGYNG
+390 
-396 SYVTYVKAEPVMTSN
+396 YVRAEPVK
-411 H
+411 

>member
-16 VTTSCE
+16 VITSCE
-22 NMQVDADAMPVTL
+22 NMQVEADAMPVTL
-35 EIFVKDTEG
+35 EIFVKDAEG

-58 TATFKGE
+58 IATFKGE

-83 GFKVTGRDLGAMLY
+83 GFKVTGSDLGAMLY

-139 NRHYVVNGVKTEDHR
+139 KRHYVVNGVKTENHR

-213 SVMGEDG
+213 SVMGEEG
-220 SRKVYY
+220 SRRVYY
-226 DETGHSELIAG
+226 DEKGHSELIVG

-252 QAYKNNEVIYTDA
+252 QAYKGNEVIYTDA
-265 IELNLTNDND
+265 IEVNLTNDND
-275 FLMYDWDDIS
+275 FLMYDWDEVA
-285 DAAIGSVGYNNF
+285 DASKLGTVGFNNF
-297 IVPELC
+297 IEPQYSIVTAAYFKENTPSVKVTVENPESLEDARTW
-303 LLSQSFWK
+303 LYEYMKKLYKDPVYSESAEVKTKYAELFVSAQE
-311 DETPYVR
+311 DETP
-318 VYLDKS
+318 
-324 MNSPYAKEWLY
+324 LY
-335 DYITRLYKTP
+335 
-345 AYSDSSEVEEKYTEL
+345 
-360 FASADENDT
+360 
-369 PLHIWK
+369 IWK
-375 DDKSVIALVRYDYSD
+375 DDKSVVALVEQYDEFVPVTRV
-390 MDGYNG
+390 
-396 SYVTYVKAEPVMTSN
+396 YVRAEPVK
-411 H
+411 

>member
-16 VTTSCE
+16 VITSCE
-22 NMQVDADAMPVTL
+22 NIGVDADAMPVTL

-44 NNLLDYGWLDGKNV
+44 NNLFDYGWLDGKNV

-65 TYELQKDVPTRAY
+65 TYDLQKDVPTRAY

-83 GFKVTGRDLGAMLY
+83 GFKVIGRDLGTMLY

-139 NRHYVVNGVKTEDHR
+139 KRHYVVNGVKTENHR

-160 TVAPSEPKF
+160 TSAPSEPKF

-194 EGDDYMNWSLSQL
+194 EGDNYMNWSLSQL

-226 DETGHSELIAG
+226 DEKGHSELIVG
-237 WDHYFYLPQSCLCRI
+237 WDHYFYLPQGCLCRI
-252 QAYKNNEVIYTDA
+252 HAYKNNEVIYTDA
-265 IELNLTNDND
+265 IEVNLTNGKDI
-275 FLMYDWDDIS
+275 LMYDWDEVA
-285 DAAIGSVGYNNF
+285 DASKLGTVGFNNF
-297 IVPELC
+297 IEPQYSIVTAAYFKENTPSVKVTVENPESLEDARTW
-303 LLSQSFWK
+303 LYEYMKKLYKDPVYSESSEVKTKYAELFVSAQE
-311 DETPYVR
+311 DETP
-318 VYLDKS
+318 
-324 MNSPYAKEWLY
+324 LY
-335 DYITRLYKTP
+335 
-345 AYSDSSEVEEKYTEL
+345 
-360 FASADENDT
+360 
-369 PLHIWK
+369 IWK
-375 DDKSVIALVRYDYSD
+375 DDKSVVALVEQYDEFVP
-390 MDGYNG
+390 
-396 SYVTYVKAEPVMTSN
+396 VTRVYVKAEPVK
-411 H
+411 